1 MHYKELKEK
10 LQKALSILENKRWAS
25 REELEGTAINTIKDF
40 FKEENLPMFT
50 ADERRISFVLT
61 DYPMEPKGL
70 FTYGYEFK
78 SDKRKPDG
86 LSDYLLS
93 VNLEPM
99 VDAKFCDMDIL
110 ELFEY
115 MNHYAAVLH
124 NQRTLIE
131 EKNLL
136 FKKIGKIE
144 EELKMIE
151 EVLKKYV

>member
-1 MHYKELKEK
+1 
-10 LQKALSILENKRWAS
+10 
-25 REELEGTAINTIKDF
+25 
-40 FKEENLPMFT
+40 MFT
-50 ADERRISFVLT
+50 ADARQISFVLT

-78 SDKRKPDG
+78 ADKRKPDG
-86 LSDYLLS
+86 LSNYLLS
-93 VNLEPM
+93 VYLEPM
-99 VDAKFCDMDIL
+99 VDAKLCNMDIL

-136 FKKIGKIE
+136 IKKIGKID

>member
-1 MHYKELKEK
+1 MHYRELKEK
-10 LQKALSILENKRWAS
+10 LEKTLDILENKRWTS
-25 REELEGTAINTIKDF
+25 REELEGTAINIIKDF

-50 ADERRISFVLT
+50 ADARRISFVLT

-86 LSDYLLS
+86 LSDYLLR